1 MTVDEVDIDH
11 LTGVLHRL
19 PRCRWKD
26 AQVPKLHV
34 LCDAEKDVKRVHLI
48 LLFMDYDATSKDDVM
63 GGFSRVVCA
72 SNSWRRPLMHHFSAS

>member
-1 MTVDEVDIDH
+1 MPLLPVNEVAIDR
-11 LTGVLHRL
+11 LMALRYRL
-19 PRCRWKD
+19 PRCRWKN

-63 GGFSRVVCA
+63 GEFSRVA
-72 SNSWRRPLMHHFSAS
+72 SA